1 MTDNSDFTYQFESE
15 FSEMQR
21 LAEGTYCDTYLIR
34 LYGKLHF
41 AKQLKKPYASMPI
54 FRTAFVKEFETG
66 YRLDHPA
73 LPKYISL
80 NNQAD
85 EPVIIEEYI
94 EGKTLTAFVNDNPG
108 YYKNRRH
115 ADAFI
120 DDLLSVIGY
129 LHQHDIIYL
138 DLKPDNIMVSSVG
151 HQLHLVDL
159 GGCWTSTFDNTT
171 AYTPSFSAP
180 EQIQA
185 GYQQNVRTDIFLI
198 GKILQFIKVPPIY
211 NKVVKSCLQER
222 LSCRYSN
229 IEELL
234 SAIRNT
240 RKRGRLKILSVALLL
255 ILIGVTVA
263 FFVPWREENG
273 EAVLALKQRTTA
285 GSPKPSKATLPV
297 TYNRQQPQKRKQ
309 NKTAETLQ
317 GNGHVNGS
325 QKLSSSSDKSVIH
338 PEPSLESDM
347 LADLHRGMDHAFNR
361 HLSVLNASSSFDA
374 ETWGAHWQPY
384 TEEVKK
390 VEDIIHEEYPSIPLS
405 EIREQSRQYMSQ
417 TVSPVFAKLKVD

>member
-1 MTDNSDFTYQFESE
+1 M
-15 FSEMQR
+15 
-21 LAEGTYCDTYLIR
+21 
-34 LYGKLHF
+34 
-41 AKQLKKPYASMPI
+41 
-54 FRTAFVKEFETG
+54 
-66 YRLDHPA
+66 
-73 LPKYISL
+73 
-80 NNQAD
+80 
-85 EPVIIEEYI
+85 
-94 EGKTLTAFVNDNPG
+94 
-108 YYKNRRH
+108 
-115 ADAFI
+115 
-120 DDLLSVIGY
+120 
-129 LHQHDIIYL
+129 
-138 DLKPDNIMVSSVG
+138 
-151 HQLHLVDL
+151 
-159 GGCWTSTFDNTT
+159 
-171 AYTPSFSAP
+171 
-180 EQIQA
+180 
-185 GYQQNVRTDIFLI
+185 
-198 GKILQFIKVPPIY
+198 
-211 NKVVKSCLQER
+211 
-222 LSCRYSN
+222 
-229 IEELL
+229 
-234 SAIRNT
+234 
-240 RKRGRLKILSVALLL
+240 ALLL